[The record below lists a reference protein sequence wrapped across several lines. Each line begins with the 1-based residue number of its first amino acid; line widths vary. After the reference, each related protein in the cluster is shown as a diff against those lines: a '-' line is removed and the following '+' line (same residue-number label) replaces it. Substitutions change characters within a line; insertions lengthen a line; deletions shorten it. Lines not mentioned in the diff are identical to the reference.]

1 MMIRH
6 ISDVA
11 ATGAKTIALLA
22 VAWGICNG
30 FIILDFMVSQ

>member
-1 MMIRH
+1 MIHH

-30 FIILDFMVSQ
+30 FIILDWWMGQ

>member
-1 MMIRH
+1 MIRH

-22 VAWGICNG
+22 VAWAICNG
-30 FIILDFMVSQ
+30 FIILDWWVAQ